1 MNIHEKLKSLVKY
14 LKFATIASSSTFF
27 VYYQIGQTCKSIEKI
42 VNPKVF
48 DREKK
53 HVAEYIYVDDPSYNR
68 NFQVE
73 YDKATRQSV
82 GLARIW
88 KSLKH
93 SLAWRLLWLCRHGN
107 KDQRNIAL
115 EQLAAFKNNKIWDCC
130 KLAQAIDK
138 NTAVLLART
147 RGADL
152 RYFLPPPIHVRRAA
166 LSSELVSF
174 KLRDLI
180 TAVQNVNPHS
190 CIQHFLSK
198 YFSNVQEAA
207 MEADSV
213 PSKPDSVSERDL
225 CILCLDALYH
235 HISLFNT
242 KMYEEDHS
250 IVKLVNI
257 GALAVLAEAMLR
269 NRDDPDFDL
278 AALKVL
284 TVMSVHCNLLT
295 DFFQNGLIGELSRLV
310 RSKDIR
316 LSSSAAVCLANLSG
330 EYCYR
335 PGLYL
340 LHPLYR
346 TTSATSCD
354 TLLVHGLRGGVFVTW
369 RQRDKKCAEPIG
381 LIEVTVS
388 DIDIESCE
396 PSCVQEK
403 TGSEYLDPEVKQV
416 MEDYIEIEN
425 EALLADLE
433 VVLHDLPIE
442 ALREPTSTHTFTADQ
457 KRIALI
463 QEQED
468 KCSYTVCWPKD
479 WLPKDIS
486 NLRILGVNYW
496 SSLSEWLERC
506 PLQTADIAT
515 RASDMVPA
523 LIDARVGGKETPVVW
538 LAHSMGGLIVKQ
550 VLVEA
555 SQSDQQPLKKL
566 AENTKAVLFF
576 STPHKGSSMAT
587 MPRAAAAVLWPSNDV
602 RQLQENSPT
611 LLNLHKAFIQF
622 ADAYAW
628 ETISFVE
635 TMPTLVT
642 AFKVP
647 VHFVESFS
655 ADLGRGEFY
664 QLPLDHL
671 SICKPATRQSILYTT
686 VLDVL
691 QRNSLKQVQLPYSN
705 SFAHWFVDFLWSFLR
720 SKAKEVMDTIDEN
733 QTNEG
738 LRWTERILLNTFTD
752 DFTD

>member
-1 MNIHEKLKSLVKY
+1 MSVQEKLKALLKY
-14 LKFATIASSSTFF
+14 LKIVAITGSSAFC
-27 VYYQIGQTCKSIEKI
+27 VYYNIRQTCKTINNI
-42 VNPKVF
+42 VNPKVI
-48 DREKK
+48 DRENKRE
-53 HVAEYIYVDDPSYNR
+53 AAYIYVDDPSYNR
-68 NFQVE
+68 TFQVE

-115 EQLAAFKNNKIWDCC
+115 EQLASFKNNKVWDCC
-130 KLAQAIDK
+130 KLAQAMDE

-147 RGADL
+147 RGVDL
-152 RYFLPPPIHVRRAA
+152 RYFLPPPIHIRRAA
-166 LSSELVSF
+166 LSNELVSF

-180 TAVQNVNPHS
+180 LAVQNVNPHC
-190 CIQHFLSK
+190 CIEHFLSK
-198 YFSNVQEAA
+198 YFANVQEAA
-207 MEADSV
+207 MESDSI
-213 PSKPDSVSERDL
+213 PSKPDNICERDL
-225 CILCLDALYH
+225 CISCMDAIYH
-235 HISLFNT
+235 HVTLFNC
-242 KMYEEDHS
+242 KQYDEDHS
-250 IVKLVNI
+250 IKKLINMGLLPI
-257 GALAVLAEAMLR
+257 LAETMLR
-269 NRDDPDFDL
+269 NRNDPDCDL
-278 AALKVL
+278 AVLKVL
-284 TVMSVHCNLLT
+284 TVLSVHCNLLL
-295 DFFQNGLIGELSRLV
+295 DFFKNGLIGELARLI

-346 TTSATSCD
+346 TTSATACD

-381 LIEVTVS
+381 LIEVTIS
-388 DIDIESCE
+388 DFDCE
-396 PSCVQEK
+396 TCEIVQTPEK
-403 TGSEYLDPEVKQV
+403 KYLDPDMQQV
-416 MEDYIEIEN
+416 VEDLIEIGD
-425 EALLADLE
+425 EALLSDIE
-433 VVLHDLPIE
+433 VVLHDIPIK
-442 ALREPTSTHTFTADQ
+442 ALREPQSSNKFTANH
-457 KRIALI
+457 KRLALN
-463 QEQED
+463 QEEED
-468 KCSYTVCWPKD
+468 KCNYTVCWPKD
-479 WLPKDIS
+479 WLPKDVS

-496 SSLSEWLERC
+496 TSLSEWLERC

-515 RASDMVPA
+515 RASELVPA
-523 LIDARVGGKETPVVW
+523 LIDAGVGNKGTPVVW

-555 SQSDQQPLKKL
+555 SQSNQQLLKKI
-566 AENTKAVLFF
+566 ADNTKAVLFF

-602 RQLQENSPT
+602 RQLQQDSPV
-611 LLNLHKAFIQF
+611 LLNLHKAFIEF
-622 ADAYAW
+622 ADAYSW
-628 ETISFVE
+628 ETISFAE
-635 TMPTLVT
+635 AMPTLIT

-671 SICKPATRQSILYTT
+671 CICKPATRQSILYTT

-691 QRNSLKQVQLPYSN
+691 QRVSNKQEELPYSN
-705 SFAHWFVDFLWSFLR
+705 TVIDLLWWIF
-720 SKAKEVMDTIDEN
+720 KTKVKEILETIDEN
-733 QTNEG
+733 HQTNDG
-738 LRWTERILLNTFTD
+738 LRWTETVLLNTFND
-752 DFTD
+752 

>member
-1 MNIHEKLKSLVKY
+1 MGLQEKLKVLLKY
-14 LKFATIASSSTFF
+14 SKIVAVIGSGAFC
-27 VYYQIGQTCKSIEKI
+27 VYYSIGQTCKTLNSI
-42 VNPKVF
+42 VNPRVV

-68 NFQVE
+68 TFQVE
-73 YDKATRQSV
+73 YDKATKQSV

-93 SLAWRLLWLCRHGN
+93 SLAWRLLWLCRNGN

-115 EQLAAFKNNKIWDCC
+115 EQLASFKNNKVWDCC
-130 KLAQAIDK
+130 KLAQAIDE

-147 RGADL
+147 YGADL
-152 RYFLPPPIHVRRAA
+152 RYFLPPPIHIRRAA
-166 LSSELVSF
+166 LSNELVSF

-180 TAVQNVNPHS
+180 IAVQSVNPHS
-190 CIQHFLSK
+190 CIEHFLSK
-198 YFSNVQEAA
+198 YFANVQEAA
-207 MEADSV
+207 MESDSI
-213 PSKPDSVSERDL
+213 PSKPDNIGERDL
-225 CILCLDALYH
+225 CISCMDAIYH
-235 HISLFNT
+235 HVTLFSCKDYDKDNSTQKLISMGLLP
-242 KMYEEDHS
+242 
-250 IVKLVNI
+250 I
-257 GALAVLAEAMLR
+257 LAETMLR
-269 NRDDPDFDL
+269 NRNDLDCDL
-278 AALKVL
+278 AVLKVL
-284 TVMSVHCNLLT
+284 TVLSVHCNLLR
-295 DFFQNGLIGELSRLV
+295 DFFQNGLIGELSRLI

-330 EYCYR
+330 EFCYR

-346 TTSATSCD
+346 TTGTTACD

-369 RQRDKKCAEPIG
+369 RQRDKKCAQPVGI
-381 LIEVTVS
+381 IEVTVS
-388 DIDIESCE
+388 DFDCE
-396 PSCVQEK
+396 TSEIVTRPEK
-403 TGSEYLDPEVKQV
+403 KYLDPDMQQV
-416 MEDYIEIEN
+416 MEDLIEIGD
-425 EALLADLE
+425 EALLSDLE
-433 VVLHDLPIE
+433 VVLHDIPIE
-442 ALREPTSTHTFTADQ
+442 AMREPQSSNNFTANH
-457 KRIALI
+457 KRIALN
-463 QEQED
+463 QEEED
-468 KCSYTVCWPKD
+468 KYNYTACWPKD

-496 SSLSEWLERC
+496 TSLSEWLERC

-515 RASDMVPA
+515 RAYEMVPA
-523 LIDARVGGKETPVVW
+523 LIDAGVGNKSTPVVW

-555 SQSDQQPLKKL
+555 SQSDQQLLKKI

-602 RQLQENSPT
+602 RQLQQDSPV
-611 LLNLHKAFIQF
+611 LLNLHKAFIEF
-622 ADAYAW
+622 ADAYSW
-628 ETISFVE
+628 ETISFAE

-671 SICKPATRQSILYTT
+671 CICKPATRQSILYTT
-686 VLDVL
+686 VLEVL
-691 QRNSLKQVQLPYSN
+691 QRVSIKEQELPYSN
-705 SFAHWFVDFLWSFLR
+705 TFVQKISDLFWWILR
-720 SKAKEVMDTIDEN
+720 TKAKELLETIDEN

-738 LRWTERILLNTFTD
+738 LRWTERVLLNTFTD
-752 DFTD
+752 

>member
-1 MNIHEKLKSLVKY
+1 MSLQDKLKSLMKY
-14 LKFATIASSSTFF
+14 LKIVAATSSGSFF
-27 VYYQIGQTCKSIEKI
+27 IYYNIGQTCKSIDKI
-42 VNPKVF
+42 VNPNVF

-53 HVAEYIYVDDPSYNR
+53 HVAEYVYVEDPSYDHT
-68 NFQVE
+68 FQEE

-107 KDQRNIAL
+107 KDQRNVAL
-115 EQLAAFKNNKIWDCC
+115 EQLANFKNNKIWDCC

-166 LSSELVSF
+166 LTSELVSF

-180 TAVQNVNPHS
+180 MAVQNIHPHS

-198 YFSNVQEAA
+198 YFANVQEAA
-207 MEADSV
+207 MESDSI
-213 PSKPDSVSERDL
+213 PSKPDTVSERDL
-225 CILCLDALYH
+225 CILCMDALYH
-235 HISLFNT
+235 HVSLFNA
-242 KMYEEDHS
+242 KEYENDLS
-250 IVKLVNI
+250 IVKLTNM
-257 GALAVLAEAMLR
+257 GVLAILAESMLR
-269 NRDDPDFDL
+269 YRDDPDCDL
-278 AALKVL
+278 AALKIL

-310 RSKDIR
+310 RSKDVR

-346 TTSATSCD
+346 TTNTTSCD

-388 DIDIESCE
+388 EVDCDPCE
-396 PSCVQEK
+396 PKQSTPQPNF
-403 TGSEYLDPEVKQV
+403 LDPELQQV
-416 MEDYIEIEN
+416 MEDLIEIED
-425 EALLADLE
+425 EALLSEFE
-433 VVLHDLPIE
+433 VVLHDIPIE
-442 ALREPTSTHTFTADQ
+442 AMRELSATHRFTADR
-457 KRIALI
+457 KRKALN
-463 QEQED
+463 QEEED
-468 KCSYTVCWPKD
+468 KCNYTVCWPKD
-479 WLPKDIS
+479 WLPKDVS

-515 RASDMVPA
+515 RASEMVPA
-523 LIDARVGGKETPVVW
+523 LIDAGVGSKETPVVW

-555 SQSDQQPLKKL
+555 SQSDQQHLKKI
-566 AENTKAVLFF
+566 ADNTKAVLFF
-576 STPHKGSSMAT
+576 STPHKGSSVAN

-602 RQLQENSPT
+602 RQLQENSPE
-611 LLNLHKAFIQF
+611 LLDLHRAFIQF
-622 ADAYAW
+622 ADAYGW
-628 ETISFVE
+628 ETISFAE

-671 SICKPATRQSILYTT
+671 SICKPATRQSILYKT

-691 QRNSLKQVQLPYSN
+691 QRVSIKQVELPYTN
-705 SFAHWFVDFLWSFLR
+705 TFIQWVAHLFWWLLR
-720 SKAKEVMDTIDEN
+720 TKAKEVLEAIDDD

-738 LRWTERILLNTFTD
+738 LRWTERILLTTFTD